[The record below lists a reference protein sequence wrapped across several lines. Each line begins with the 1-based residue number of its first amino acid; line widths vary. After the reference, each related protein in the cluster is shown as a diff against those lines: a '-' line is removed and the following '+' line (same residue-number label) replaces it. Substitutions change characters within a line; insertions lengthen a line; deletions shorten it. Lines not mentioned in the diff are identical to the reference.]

1 MEAHPWVLGIQT
13 AATACFF
20 NLTMVYFVKE
30 IDSSVLKQVVELTLT
45 AMEKFPS
52 HYRVSTILNLCS

>member
-1 MEAHPWVLGIQT
+1 MEAHPGLISVQM
-13 AATACFF
+13 AATACLY
-20 NLTMVYFVKE
+20 NLTKGDLVHK
-30 IDSSVLKQVVELTLT
+30 IHRSILKQVVDLTLT